1 MDNEKDS
8 KAQSQGAGSK
18 FSCISGA
25 QHVIINKKTLFQ
37 VALLA
42 LAAFVGTIVAE
53 NLRLHHNS
61 TRLKDSRGAMK
72 GTNMRL
78 KAEKDDYKNL
88 FKQMSSQLDDWKA
101 AHDLTLEGQKARITT
116 FKESSEALMVG
127 LDDVRTVLEEKE
139 FQLWEKEGLLEYQ
152 EERLLDSEDQEVQMA
167 LYINMLAQQMLALNL
182 TLPEG
187 LEEQPYYGQERARST
202 DDAAPGDDAVRR
214 RRRLRAKAPAPPWLA
229 DPRFTGAYRR
239 HLMAQAAK
247 LARKAG

>member
-1 MDNEKDS
+1 
-8 KAQSQGAGSK
+8 
-18 FSCISGA
+18 
-25 QHVIINKKTLFQ
+25 
-37 VALLA
+37 
-42 LAAFVGTIVAE
+42 
-53 NLRLHHNS
+53 
-61 TRLKDSRGAMK
+61 
-72 GTNMRL
+72 
-78 KAEKDDYKNL
+78 
-88 FKQMSSQLDDWKA
+88 
-101 AHDLTLEGQKARITT
+101 
-116 FKESSEALMVG
+116 
-127 LDDVRTVLEEKE
+127 
-139 FQLWEKEGLLEYQ
+139 
-152 EERLLDSEDQEVQMA
+152 MA